1 MVLRVIGGMMSRIQL
16 HDENVV
22 SICSVH
28 EMRVPRADI
37 REVKPGLKGPFSTFP
52 FFYII

>member
-1 MVLRVIGGMMSRIQL
+1 M
-16 HDENVV
+16 V

-37 REVKPGLKGPFSTFP
+37 REVKPGLEGPLSTFP
-52 FFYII
+52 FFTLFEFDERPNTTRFVRKGRVL